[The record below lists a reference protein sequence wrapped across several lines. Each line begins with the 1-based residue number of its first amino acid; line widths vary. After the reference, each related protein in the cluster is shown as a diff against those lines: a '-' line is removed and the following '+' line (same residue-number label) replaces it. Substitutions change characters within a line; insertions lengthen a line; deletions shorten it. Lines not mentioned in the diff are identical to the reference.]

1 MFAPF
6 GRWLW
11 HGPRDQRAFALSFD
25 DGPSESTPQLL
36 VLLAKYGAKA
46 TFFQCGMN
54 VRSHPEIACAVALA
68 GHEIGNHTDSHKVLI
83 PHSKAFQRDQ
93 LRRAQESITE
103 VTGVRPKVF
112 RPPHGAYWFG
122 TESVLAELGLRG
134 VMWAVIGQDW
144 KHPAERVADIVRRRV
159 SNGAIIC
166 LHDGRGI
173 HPNPDI
179 RNTIEAVRRLLPELR
194 EEGFRFDTVSQF
206 VAI

>member
-11 HGPRDQRAFALSFD
+11 RGPRDQRAIALTFD
-25 DGPSESTPQLL
+25 DGPSASTPQLL
-36 VLLAKYGAKA
+36 ELLAKYGVKA

-54 VRSHPEIACAVALA
+54 VRSHPEIACAVASA
-68 GHEIGNHTDSHKVLI
+68 GHETGNHTDSHRVLI
-83 PHSKAFQRDQ
+83 PRSKAFQRDQ
-93 LRRAQESITE
+93 LRRAQDSIAE
-103 VTGVRPKVF
+103 VTGVKPKLF

-134 VMWAVIGQDW
+134 VMWTVIGQDW
-144 KHPAERVADIVRRRV
+144 KHPAERVVEIVRRRV

-166 LHDGRGI
+166 LHDGRGTA
-173 HPNPDI
+173 PNPDI
-179 RNTIEAVRRLLPELR
+179 GNTIEAVRRLLPELR
-194 EEGFRFDTVSQF
+194 EEGFRFDTISQF